1 MKDSQNPMVYRHPEV
16 KYMNGLSSMFQRIRK
31 IKRLRPSPVHPG
43 HLAGIIRNGYMNLNL
58 KYKLI
63 ILFLLVIIFMSVTL
77 GGYIYISSSINTERI
92 INTANFQIIEQIR
105 NNIDF
110 IQSDINDMSTFTL
123 LNPDIQALIKLNGPF
138 TKEFS
143 QSEYNIFTNATKY
156 LYNLFAAK
164 DYIDFIII
172 YGERGMPYYLS
183 CDRSGGILNYEPIKN
198 MEIYEKAIALKG
210 KSFWFVMSESEN
222 SLIIDNKS
230 PKIAMCRSLIETN
243 NLNMAGLMITFTNV
257 SNIEKIYAQSISLN
271 GGSVLILDE
280 HNNVVSYKN
289 KLPFDFSDVSDRLLA
304 DITEKTGSKK
314 LNLAGL
320 DVFAAYT
327 TTNEAKWKI
336 IYLTSLAETKS
347 KTASILVVSILI
359 VTGCLIISVMI
370 AFFAASNFTKPIA
383 ILLSS
388 MQRFQEGKFNEW
400 VDFRYND
407 EIGNLGKGYN
417 TMVDNIQSLVNTVYK
432 LRLNEKDAKL
442 RALQSQINPHFL
454 YNTLDSIYWKAQKT
468 HNKEICDMLYA
479 LSQLFRLT
487 LNAGNDLTTVDR
499 EVHMI
504 ECYLLLQKSRYDKKF
519 NYCIDVDSGLYQ
531 NKIPKLVLQP
541 FVENSVVHGIKPNNM
556 NGNLAISG
564 VLAGDMML
572 FKIADDG
579 CGFPPETLEKINKV
593 IHSAAGPLAGD
604 EGGYAIKNIA
614 ERLNLVYANNYCLEI
629 ISSGSMGTVVTL
641 TIPAAVNLPHSA
653 GAKNSPEKT
662 EGKQGNDV

>member
-1 MKDSQNPMVYRHPEV
+1 MS
-16 KYMNGLSSMFQRIRK
+16 GLSGIFQHIRQVTPA
-31 IKRLRPSPVHPG
+31 RYLNL
-43 HLAGIIRNGYMNLNL
+43 LARVVRTGYMNLNL

-63 ILFLLVIIFMSVTL
+63 ILFLLVIVFMSVTL

-92 INTANFQIIEQIR
+92 INTANFQIVEQIR

-138 TKEFS
+138 AKDFS
-143 QSEYNIFTNATKY
+143 QSEYDIFTNATKY

-183 CDRSGGILNYEPIKN
+183 CDRSNGILNYEPIKN

-210 KSFWFVMSESEN
+210 KSFWFVMSGSEN

-230 PKIAMCRSLIETN
+230 PKIAMCRSLIEIN
-243 NLNMAGLMITFTNV
+243 NLNMAGLMITFTSI

-280 HNNVVSYKN
+280 YNNVVSYKN
-289 KLPFDFSDVSDRLLA
+289 NLPFDSSNVSEKLLA
-304 DITEKTGSKK
+304 NITGRTGSKK

-327 TTNEAKWKI
+327 TTNEAGWKI
-336 IYLTSLAETKS
+336 IYLASLAETKS

-359 VTGCLIISVMI
+359 VTGCLMVSVMI
-370 AFFAASNFTKPIA
+370 AFFAASNFTRPIA
-383 ILLSS
+383 VLLSS
-388 MQRFQEGKFNEW
+388 MQRFQEGKFNER

-417 TMVDNIQSLVNTVYK
+417 TMVDNIQLLVNTVYK
-432 LRLNEKDAKL
+432 LKLNEKDAKL
-442 RALQSQINPHFL
+442 KALQSQINPHFL
-454 YNTLDSIYWKAQKT
+454 YNTLDSIYWKAQKS
-468 HNKEICDMLYA
+468 HNREISDMLYA

-519 NYCIDVDSGLYQ
+519 NYCIDVDSGLYRY
-531 NKIPKLVLQP
+531 KIPKLVLQP
-541 FVENSVVHGIKPNNM
+541 FVENAVVHGIKPNNM
-556 NGNLAISG
+556 NGNLSISG
-564 VLAGDMML
+564 VLAGDTML

-579 CGFPPETLEKINKV
+579 CGFPAETLENINKI
-593 IHSAAGPLAGD
+593 IHSAADPLAGN
-604 EGGYAIKNIA
+604 EGGYAIKNVA
-614 ERLNLVYANNYCLEI
+614 ERLNLVYADNYCLEI
-629 ISSGSMGTVVTL
+629 ISSSSRGAVVTL
-641 TIPAAVNLPHSA
+641 TIPTVINLPRNV
-653 GAKNSPEKT
+653 GAKNGLEKI
-662 EGKQGNDV
+662 EREYGDDV